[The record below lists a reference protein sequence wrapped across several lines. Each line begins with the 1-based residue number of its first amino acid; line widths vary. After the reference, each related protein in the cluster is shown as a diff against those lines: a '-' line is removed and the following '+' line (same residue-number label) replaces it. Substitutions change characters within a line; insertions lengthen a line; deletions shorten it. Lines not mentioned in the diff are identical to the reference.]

1 MISEYHGEE
10 PIRTP
15 KTTVV
20 TGAAGFIGSHLVDQL
35 LAEGCQVTGIDN
47 FDPWYDPAHKRRN
60 LVSATTHPRFRL
72 VEADISSPDMAST
85 DLAHH
90 FSDVDVVFH
99 LAARPGVQQSWGSG
113 FQDTCRLNITMTQQ
127 VLEAAAASGVG
138 RLVNASS
145 SSVYG
150 NGATTGSR
158 SVDPVSPYG
167 VSKAAGE
174 QLSRVYGHLGLDVV
188 NLRYFTVFGPRQRPD
203 MAIERLL
210 AATAPRHEKAPFTRR
225 GPGTQMREFTFVA
238 DVVAATVAAGLSP
251 HPGLAGATLD
261 VGGGCAVSLNE
272 VISTVTAVTGTAPMV
287 VDGPTAPGDP
297 TATAADIAPTADL
310 LRWRPTTSLLD
321 GIRQQWDWHRQ
332 HRGGQDEV
340 AAAA

>member
-1 MISEYHGEE
+1 MISEYHGEG

-15 KTTVV
+15 KTAVV

-35 LAEGCQVTGIDN
+35 LTEGCHVTGIDN
-47 FDPWYDPAHKRRN
+47 FDPWYDPAQKRRN
-60 LVSATTHPRFRL
+60 LVSATANPRFRL
-72 VEADISSPDMAST
+72 VEADVAT
-85 DLAHH
+85 ADLTRQFANAD
-90 FSDVDVVFH
+90 SVFH

-113 FQDTCRLNITMTQQ
+113 FRDTCRLNIAMTQQ
-127 VLEAAAASGVG
+127 VLEAATAAGVG
-138 RLVNASS
+138 RLVNVSS

-150 NGATTGSR
+150 NGAVIGSR
-158 SVDPVSPYG
+158 SVEPVSPYG

-174 QLSRVYGHLGLDVV
+174 QLAQVYGHLGLDVI

-210 AATAPRHEKAPFTRR
+210 AATGHCHDNSHFTRR
-225 GPGTQMREFTFVA
+225 GSGTQVREFTYVA
-238 DVVAATVAAGLSP
+238 DVVAATVAAGLLP
-251 HPGLAGATLD
+251 QPRLAGSTLD

-272 VISTVTAVTGTAPMV
+272 VISTVAVVTGMTPTV

-310 LRWRPTTSLLD
+310 LQWRPTTSLAD

-332 HRGGQDEV
+332 NRGHQGAV